1 MNKKIKVTIGIP
13 VYNSERSIKRRIEEI
28 CSQTFQDFVIVI
40 SDNASTDKT
49 RHICEEFSKEDERIS
64 IFHQE
69 KNRGQYWNFN
79 FILSKANTEYFVMAT
94 GDDIWSKN
102 FLEKNVEFLEKNKQ
116 FVGSISEV
124 SLFHRNEND
133 IKLIN
138 NTKKFQ
144 YAISIN
150 SHFEKRLSSYLK
162 YNMAA
167 QYYSVFKTKD
177 IKFANFYKKNSNNGM
192 WQSDFATILKI
203 LKRGRL
209 NVDTESFY
217 HKEITSQSKSVIQYM
232 KKLKFSN
239 SEILFSKI
247 IFSSWFLK
255 EFGIREFFKNFH
267 VLSFYNIK
275 WLRSIIGEIIRM
287 CKRLIFGQKKYW

>member
-102 FLEKNVEFLEKNKQ
+102 FLEKNVEFLEKNEQ

-232 KKLKFSN
+232 KKMKFSN

-275 WLRSIIGEIIRM
+275 WSRSIIGEIMRM
-287 CKRLIFGQKKYW
+287 CKRMIYGQEKYW

>member
-69 KNRGQYWNFN
+69 KNRGPYWNFN

-217 HKEITSQSKSVIQYM
+217 HKEITNQSKSVIQYM

>member
-232 KKLKFSN
+232 KKMKFSN

-275 WLRSIIGEIIRM
+275 WSRSIIGEIMRM

>member
-124 SLFHRNEND
+124 SLFHRNENN

-232 KKLKFSN
+232 KKMKFSN

-275 WLRSIIGEIIRM
+275 WSRSIIGEIMRM

>member
-102 FLEKNVEFLEKNKQ
+102 FLEKNVEFLEKNEQ

-232 KKLKFSN
+232 KKMKFSN

>member
-28 CSQTFQDFVIVI
+28 CSQTFQGFVIVI

-102 FLEKNVEFLEKNKQ
+102 FLEKNKQ

-177 IKFANFYKKNSNNGM
+177 IKTRISEFDKHLLSGDSRRSESKKFGGPGARRRK
-192 WQSDFATILKI
+192 Q
-203 LKRGRL
+203 
-209 NVDTESFY
+209 
-217 HKEITSQSKSVIQYM
+217 KSY
-232 KKLKFSN
+232 
-239 SEILFSKI
+239 
-247 IFSSWFLK
+247 
-255 EFGIREFFKNFH
+255 R
-267 VLSFYNIK
+267 
-275 WLRSIIGEIIRM
+275 
-287 CKRLIFGQKKYW
+287 

>member
-102 FLEKNVEFLEKNKQ
+102 FLEKNVEFLEKNEQ

-275 WLRSIIGEIIRM
+275 WLRSIVGEIIRM

>member
-124 SLFHRNEND
+124 SLFHRNENN

-232 KKLKFSN
+232 KKMKFSN

-275 WLRSIIGEIIRM
+275 WSRSIIGEIIRM

>member
-1 MNKKIKVTIGIP
+1 

-124 SLFHRNEND
+124 SLFHRNENN

-232 KKLKFSN
+232 KKMKFSN

>member
-267 VLSFYNIK
+267 VLTFYNIK

>member
-124 SLFHRNEND
+124 SLFHRNENN

-232 KKLKFSN
+232 KKMKFSN

>member
-102 FLEKNVEFLEKNKQ
+102 FLEKNVEFLEKNEQ

>member
-1 MNKKIKVTIGIP
+1 
-13 VYNSERSIKRRIEEI
+13 
-28 CSQTFQDFVIVI
+28 
-40 SDNASTDKT
+40 
-49 RHICEEFSKEDERIS
+49 
-64 IFHQE
+64 
-69 KNRGQYWNFN
+69 
-79 FILSKANTEYFVMAT
+79 
-94 GDDIWSKN
+94 
-102 FLEKNVEFLEKNKQ
+102 
-116 FVGSISEV
+116 
-124 SLFHRNEND
+124 
-133 IKLIN
+133 
-138 NTKKFQ
+138 
-144 YAISIN
+144 
-150 SHFEKRLSSYLK
+150 
-162 YNMAA
+162 
-167 QYYSVFKTKD
+167 
-177 IKFANFYKKNSNNGM
+177 M

-232 KKLKFSN
+232 KKMKFSN

-275 WLRSIIGEIIRM
+275 WSRSIIGEIMRM